1 MAQIGGSSFFV
12 KEKLATILD
21 SQPKP
26 SFLGA
31 IILDSVMNYNSSE
44 GSQVLP
50 NGFEKVNKKIGSR
63 IRQTLTFLK
72 IFQLHSRFRKRSVKS
87 KQIYTRATIWQWSPR
102 RDSEASNWIT
112 VSRKSG
118 TELTRNSDTL
128 CTSWKSAA
136 QLPHRHFS
144 NS

>member
-50 NGFEKVNKKIGSR
+50 NGFEKVKIGSR
-63 IRQTLTFLK
+63 IRQTFIN
-72 IFQLHSRFRKRSVKS
+72 IFEN
-87 KQIYTRATIWQWSPR
+87 IP
-102 RDSEASNWIT
+102 IT
-112 VSRKSG
+112 
-118 TELTRNSDTL
+118 
-128 CTSWKSAA
+128 
-136 QLPHRHFS
+136 
-144 NS
+144 

>member
-50 NGFEKVNKKIGSR
+50 NGFEKVKTNWVSYA
-63 IRQTLTFLK
+63 LTVN
-72 IFQLHSRFRKRSVKS
+72 IFEN
-87 KQIYTRATIWQWSPR
+87 IP
-102 RDSEASNWIT
+102 IT
-112 VSRKSG
+112 
-118 TELTRNSDTL
+118 
-128 CTSWKSAA
+128 
-136 QLPHRHFS
+136 
-144 NS
+144 

>member
-50 NGFEKVNKKIGSR
+50 NGFEKVKKKIGSR
-63 IRQTLTFLK
+63 MR
-72 IFQLHSRFRKRSVKS
+72 
-87 KQIYTRATIWQWSPR
+87 
-102 RDSEASNWIT
+102 
-112 VSRKSG
+112 
-118 TELTRNSDTL
+118 
-128 CTSWKSAA
+128 
-136 QLPHRHFS
+136 
-144 NS
+144 